1 MSRRYPSRPI
11 AGVGA
16 VILDGDSVLL
26 VRRANEPMRGF
37 WSLPGGALELGER
50 LIDGLRREI
59 REEVGLEVNVVDVV
73 EVLDRVIC
81 DEAGKVQYHYVLIDY
96 LCSPTGGSLR
106 AGSDADEAA
115 WVERNRV
122 GERQTTEGAVPVI
135 AKAFDL
141 RERLSAHA

>member
-16 VILDGDSVLL
+16 VILEGDSVLL
-26 VRRANEPMRGF
+26 VRRGNEPMRGF

-73 EVLDRVIC
+73 EVLDRVIR

-106 AGSDADEAA
+106 AGSDADDAV
-115 WVERNRV
+115 WVERDRV
-122 GERQTTEGAVPVI
+122 GERQTTEGAAPVI
-135 AKAFDL
+135 AKAFEL
-141 RERLSAHA
+141 RERLSVRA